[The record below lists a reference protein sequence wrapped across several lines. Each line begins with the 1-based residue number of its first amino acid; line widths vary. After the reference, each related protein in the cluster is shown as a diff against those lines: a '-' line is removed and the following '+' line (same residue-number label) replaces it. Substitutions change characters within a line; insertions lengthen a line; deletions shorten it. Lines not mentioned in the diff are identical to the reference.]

1 MALQNFPDTRV
12 TYVVMVF
19 QSLMANYALLK
30 VYSDSDKDFKKV
42 WSKLSEEDME
52 SIQEIEAVCRHVSQY
67 AVGDSQKSTNAFNS
81 SMLPFYRQVLR
92 ANANKSKFQ
101 VMKLGR
107 QAPTTTLNN
116 WPREKKSVKDFTDAG
131 KKCLERLQKQIDERL
146 PAPKPERSLAV
157 LLDPAT
163 KKFAEEL
170 LNEDTSLFNATRSL
184 LKEKHREV
192 YRVLHGKK
200 SGGGAQRRQM
210 KPLRR
215 VRKTWTRQWLS
226 AVMMTVWLIFLLWQ
240 SRLL

>member
-1 MALQNFPDTRV
+1 
-12 TYVVMVF
+12 
-19 QSLMANYALLK
+19 
-30 VYSDSDKDFKKV
+30 
-42 WSKLSEEDME
+42 
-52 SIQEIEAVCRHVSQY
+52 
-67 AVGDSQKSTNAFNS
+67 
-81 SMLPFYRQVLR
+81 MLPFYRQVLR

-215 VRKTWTRQWLS
+215 ARKTWTRQWLT
-226 AVMMTVWLIFLLWQ
+226 AVMMTVWLTFLLWQ